1 MSGEGAVGSE
11 PWRGS
16 PYAGYLY
23 SYPHKTAYRPLEPA
37 VSLERLWADED
48 KRALSL
54 YLHVPFCEMRCG
66 FCNLFTR
73 SRPPADTVSAWLAT
87 LQRQVRVVRG
97 WLGPATFARAAL
109 GGGTPTMLDAAQ
121 LETALGLLG
130 QLGASG
136 VPTSV
141 ETSPATATPDR
152 LAVLA
157 RAGVTRV
164 SIGVQS
170 FEPDEV
176 RTAQRPQ
183 SDHQVSAALEA
194 IRALAFPVLNLD
206 LIYGIPGQDPA
217 SWERSLAAALRWTP
231 EELYLYPLYVRPLTG
246 MAARARTPDDDHR
259 VRLYTLA
266 REVLLGSGYEQVS
279 MRMFRRPGPRVE
291 PAYRCQE
298 DGMVGL
304 GVGARSYTRAL
315 HYASDYA
322 VGARSVAGIID
333 RWIAEPDS
341 AFGVAR
347 HGVMLDAAEQGR
359 RKVILTLLGAEPVPN
374 APPELRPLLDALVER
389 GFARGEGD
397 GVVLTAE
404 GLGHSDAIGPA
415 LISPAVRA
423 RMSAWEER

>member
-1 MSGEGAVGSE
+1 MSGAGAVGSG
-11 PWRGS
+11 PWGGS
-16 PYAGYLY
+16 PYSGYLY
-23 SYPHKTAYRPLEPA
+23 SYPHKTAYRPLAPVVA
-37 VSLERLWADED
+37 LDRLWADED

-73 SRPPADTVSAWLAT
+73 SRPPSDTVSAWLAT
-87 LQRQVRVVRG
+87 LERQVRVVRD
-97 WLGPATFARAAL
+97 WLGPATFARAAV
-109 GGGTPTMLDAAQ
+109 GGGTPTMLDPAQ

-170 FEPDEV
+170 FEPGEV

-183 SDHQVSAALEA
+183 SASQVDAALEA
-194 IRALAFPVLNLD
+194 IRALGFPVLNLD

-217 SWERSLAAALRWTP
+217 SWERSLSAALRWSP

-246 MAARARTPDDDHR
+246 MAARARTPDDEHR
-259 VRLYTLA
+259 LVLYAVA
-266 REVLLGSGYEQVS
+266 RELLVGCGYEQVS

-291 PAYRCQE
+291 PTYRCQE

-315 HYASDYA
+315 HYATDYA

-347 HGVMLDAAEQGR
+347 HGVVLDAAEQAR
-359 RKVILTLLGAEPVPN
+359 RRVILTLLGAERVVDP
-374 APPELRPLLDALVER
+374 PPELRPLLHALVER
-389 GFARGEGD
+389 GFARGEGE
-397 GVVLTAE
+397 GVVLTPE
-404 GLGHSDAIGPA
+404 GIGHSDAIGPA
-415 LISPAVRA
+415 LISPTVRA
-423 RMSAWEER
+423 RMSEWEAR